1 MHRRRGLG
9 LISMIVIDS
18 RASAGCLLLV
28 KGLLRLILIGFG
40 LDLFTI
46 LDGKLLEVADDL
58 LTLLQVELRFL
69 VIALLRRLLR
79 VGNSLLLSVFLKL
92 LLLSGYF
99 VMVGPARLQLLPS
112 SLQIPQILLAVVG
125 FLCLLVSEPVLRL
138 VDDR

>member
-1 MHRRRGLG
+1 
-9 LISMIVIDS
+9 MIVIDS

-28 KGLLRLILIGFG
+28 KGLLRLILIGFR

-79 VGNSLLLSVFLKL
+79 VGNSLLLSVFL
-92 LLLSGYF
+92 
-99 VMVGPARLQLLPS
+99 QLLPS